1 VGDSVRRVL
10 AIACKEARGY
20 FGSPIAWVM
29 MGLFAFIYGY
39 FFNIYLDYFIRSG
52 MQSQFGGAPS
62 NQNVNQDMIRPLL
75 QNASVII
82 LFLLPMVTMRTYS
95 EEKRSGTIELLLT
108 SPVTDTEIILGKF
121 LGVVSLYAALLL
133 VTMFYIGVL
142 FGLGH
147 PAVKPLIAGYVG
159 LLLLG
164 SCFLSLGL
172 FISST
177 TKNQMVA
184 GAATFVVALMFWI
197 INWAS
202 ESAGTWLGI
211 NWGAVLNYLS
221 ITQHFDDFA
230 KGVIDTKH
238 LVFYIS
244 FIAFGLFLTLK
255 SVDSERWRG

>member
-1 VGDSVRRVL
+1 VSRTLRNVTS
-10 AIACKEARGY
+10 IAAKELRGY

-29 MGLFAFIYGY
+29 MGLFAVIFGWFYNVYLAY
-39 FFNIYLDYFIRSG
+39 FAESAMR
-52 MQSQFGGAPS
+52 SQFGAPPMR
-62 NQNVNQDMIRPLL
+62 NVNNDMIRPLL
-75 QNASVII
+75 QNASVLI

-108 SPVTDTEIILGKF
+108 SPITDVEIILGKF
-121 LGVVSLYAALLL
+121 LGAVGLYAGLLA
-133 VTMFYIGVL
+133 VTVLYVGLL
-142 FGLGH
+142 FGVSS
-147 PAVKPLIAGYVG
+147 PEWKPLASGYLG

-164 SCFLSLGL
+164 SCFISLGL

-184 GAATFVVALMFWI
+184 GAATFVASLLFWI
-197 INWAS
+197 IS
-202 ESAGTWLGI
+202 WLADSSGPT
-211 NWGAVLNYLS
+211 GAAILNYLS
-221 ITQHFDDFA
+221 VTQHFDDFG

-238 LVFYIS
+238 IVFYLS

>member
-1 VGDSVRRVL
+1 VSRTIRNVT
-10 AIACKEARGY
+10 AIAGKELRGY

-29 MGLFAFIYGY
+29 MGLFAVIFGWFYNVY
-39 FFNIYLDYFIRSG
+39 LNFFV
-52 MQSQFGGAPS
+52 QSAMRAQFGAPPM
-62 NQNVNQDMIRPLL
+62 QNVNNDMIRPLL
-75 QNASVII
+75 QNASVLI

-108 SPVTDTEIILGKF
+108 SPVTDVEIILGKF
-121 LGVVSLYAALLL
+121 LGAVGLYGGLLL
-133 VTMFYIGVL
+133 VTAAYVAIL
-142 FGLGH
+142 FGLGS
-147 PAVKPLIAGYVG
+147 PEWRPVLSGYLG

-164 SCFLSLGL
+164 ACFISVGL

-197 INWAS
+197 ISWFADS
-202 ESAGTWLGI
+202 SGPTTA
-211 NWGAVLNYLS
+211 AVLNYLS
-221 ITQHFDDFA
+221 VTQHFDDFG

-238 LVFYIS
+238 IVFYLS